1 MSNAQQQVFTNSR
14 FSPDTITDSDF
25 EEVTTGTNEADELN
39 SLQTEDPADILLIIT
54 PRRACLI
61 IICSMIAIVLTVV
74 ATVFITKETLS
85 NTQLSNGQQ
94 YQVTLIKQEEFVMV
108 GASPEYK
115 CTVNQNANFL
125 INNPLNWEK
134 RGRDGSNVVISVLA
148 NVETGLEDE
157 YNVQLD
163 VTDFSHSFT
172 LSFRQGIKDEYDGHF
187 ACVLYNKSNTVLA
200 EKAVN
205 IHVIRTIQK
214 TEFEIDT
221 KQTVSGEPALY
232 IILEEGVH
240 KPICRTE
247 GSNPAAVVQIYLD
260 DTLLVGD
267 PQVEVPDISRTK
279 PPLVYN
285 VEKTVIINL
294 KLNDSNKIL
303 KCVAKVHDDDTMKTE
318 ISYKLEVLR
327 MSNGQQY
334 RLILTKKEDFVLV
347 GASPKYKCTVNQ
359 NANFLI
365 VHPLMWEKRGRD
377 GSTVVISVLA
387 NVVRELGDEYNV
399 HLEVTDITQS
409 FTLSFKQG

>member
-85 NTQLSNGQQ
+85 NTQYAEVRNCSWSFWSSWSKCSITCGNGVQVRIRKQMNYTMLCSYNETFDSQTCSRNTCAVSNGQQ

-172 LSFRQGIKDEYDGHF
+172 LSFRQG
-187 ACVLYNKSNTVLA
+187 
-200 EKAVN
+200 
-205 IHVIRTIQK
+205 
-214 TEFEIDT
+214 
-221 KQTVSGEPALY
+221 
-232 IILEEGVH
+232 
-240 KPICRTE
+240 
-247 GSNPAAVVQIYLD
+247 
-260 DTLLVGD
+260 
-267 PQVEVPDISRTK
+267 
-279 PPLVYN
+279 
-285 VEKTVIINL
+285 
-294 KLNDSNKIL
+294 
-303 KCVAKVHDDDTMKTE
+303 
-318 ISYKLEVLR
+318 
-327 MSNGQQY
+327 
-334 RLILTKKEDFVLV
+334 
-347 GASPKYKCTVNQ
+347 
-359 NANFLI
+359 
-365 VHPLMWEKRGRD
+365 
-377 GSTVVISVLA
+377 
-387 NVVRELGDEYNV
+387 
-399 HLEVTDITQS
+399 
-409 FTLSFKQG
+409 